1 MKTSQVFRASFQSNL
16 CKIRIFFVVVAV
28 IPDNILRNHF
38 ILGVAHSHLGAAVHM
53 ILLLNTGPFKGLVSR
68 DAYFTNT
75 MCANC
80 FNLFNYVKL
89 LLKRINN
96 VITV

>member
-68 DAYFTNT
+68 DA
-75 MCANC
+75 C
-80 FNLFNYVKL
+80 FLGGEKKLYQYYVRQL
-89 LLKRINN
+89 LQF
-96 VITV
+96 V